1 MQHMSVDSTKEC
13 IYTALILL
21 MEQHSYDKITVTD
34 ITKKAGVSRMSFY
47 RHFDSKDDVIFK
59 AAEERLRELNEKDD
73 INVYKNSDEFEKR
86 YLLNIKDC
94 RTLLKSLDRA
104 GKIDL
109 LFPILLKGNT
119 MLAKKHMGLE
129 SDSEEARLAIVYHT
143 GGIFQLIKEWLHNDF
158 KAPPDEVVKT
168 IKKMCKPE

>member
-1 MQHMSVDSTKEC
+1 M
-13 IYTALILL
+13 I
-21 MEQHSYDKITVTD
+21 
-34 ITKKAGVSRMSFY
+34 
-47 RHFDSKDDVIFK
+47 
-59 AAEERLRELNEKDD
+59 NEKDD